1 MNNNEAPTLE
11 KLLDKVQDYGM
22 DSIELIKLKAV
33 RKVTD
38 VLSSLISKV
47 VVVCSVAL
55 SIFILNIGVALW
67 VGALL
72 GKAYYGFFV
81 VAGVYAL
88 LSILF
93 SVYRHKV
100 IKHPISNALITKILK

>member
-1 MNNNEAPTLE
+1 MFTRFICTTEWLIEFGGALNDKDLLE
-11 KLLDKVQDYGM
+11 KIDKNK
-22 DSIELIKLKAV
+22 IIAEAK
-33 RKVTD
+33 
-38 VLSSLISKV
+38 LSSLISKV